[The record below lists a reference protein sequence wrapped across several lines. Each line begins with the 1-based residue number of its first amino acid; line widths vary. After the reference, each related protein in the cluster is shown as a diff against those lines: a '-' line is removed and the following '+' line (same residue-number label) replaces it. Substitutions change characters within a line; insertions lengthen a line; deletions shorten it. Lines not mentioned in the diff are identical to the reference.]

1 MEMVYQ
7 PYVDPEFE
15 SLLERINAPRVCID
29 NDACQ
34 HCTIVKVDSVNRHG
48 ILLEMVQ
55 VLTDLD
61 LVISKSYICSD
72 GGWLMDVFHVR
83 DQLGKKITDET
94 LALCIQQELCDTRR
108 RGGIRKELQTC
119 LKRKLGPYHVSMEH
133 TAWEITGRDRPGL
146 MSDISA
152 ALYELGCNIT
162 SVVAWTHNGRMACII
177 QVEDGVKGGP
187 ITVPKRQ
194 AQVQEKL
201 ESVVEA
207 HHDENGDKRSVRLT
221 GPAAGTTHTERRL
234 HQLMYADRDYEPYQ
248 GCDGSCR
255 HRNWCDK
262 THVTVETCR
271 EKRYSVV
278 NLRSRDR
285 NKLLFDTVC
294 ALTDMQYVVFHA
306 AINSNGSMAN
316 QVINSKEILATVSN
330 VVRSHVHHFQE
341 YFIRKQDG
349 SSLVSERERC
359 QLTQC
364 LIAAIERRD
373 SSGLRVDICSEDK
386 MGLLREV
393 MRVFR
398 ENGLWIARTEIGT
411 DGERASGCF
420 YVRNAVGNDASP
432 RMVELV
438 RQQIGGSVMVVHKS
452 GASSSSSS
460 TSEIDEKPRFSLGNL
475 LWSQLQRLASTFG
488 H

>member
-34 HCTIVKVDSVNRHG
+34 HCRVVKVDSVNRHG
-48 ILLEMVQ
+48 ILLKMVQ

-108 RGGIRKELQTC
+108 RGGIQKELQTC
-119 LKRKLGPYHVSMEH
+119 LKRKLGPPYHVSMEH
-133 TAWEITGRDRPGL
+133 TAVEITGRDRPGL

-152 ALYELGCNIT
+152 ALYELGCHIT

-187 ITVPKRQ
+187 ITIPKRQ

-201 ESVVEA
+201 ESVVVEA

-221 GPAAGTTHTERRL
+221 GPTAGRTHTERRL
-234 HQLMYADRDYEPYQ
+234 HQLMYADRDYEQYQ

-271 EKRYSVV
+271 EKGYSVV
-278 NLRSRDR
+278 NVRSRDR

-294 ALTDMQYVVFHA
+294 ALTDMQYVIFHA
-306 AINSNGSMAN
+306 AINLNGSMAN
-316 QVINSKEILATVSN
+316 
-330 VVRSHVHHFQE
+330 QE

-349 SSLVSERERC
+349 SSLVSERESF

-373 SSGLRVDICSEDK
+373 SRGLRVDICSEDK

-393 MRVFR
+393 TRVFR

-411 DGERASGCF
+411 QGERASGCF
-420 YVRNAVGNDASP
+420 YVRNAAGNDASP

-438 RQQIGGSVMVVHKS
+438 RQQIGGSVLVVH
-452 GASSSSSS
+452 SSP
-460 TSEIDEKPRFSLGNL
+460 SEVVDERPRFSLGNL
-475 LWSQLQRLASTFG
+475 LWSQLERLASSFG

>member
-316 QVINSKEILATVSN
+316 Q
-330 VVRSHVHHFQE
+330 
-341 YFIRKQDG
+341 
-349 SSLVSERERC
+349 
-359 QLTQC
+359 
-364 LIAAIERRD
+364 
-373 SSGLRVDICSEDK
+373 GLRVDICSEDK